1 MAKPK
6 SPLFNHLRGRVAV
19 LSRDRSPN
27 DPELL
32 DAKRR
37 LRAMSLEEHVAAK
50 VAEFPPLSDA
60 QRARIATLLRDGGD
74 GAAR

>member
-1 MAKPK
+1 MSTK
-6 SPLFNHLRGRVAV
+6 SPLWRHLRGRVAS

-37 LRAMSLEEHVAAK
+37 LRALSLEEHVAAK

-60 QRARIATLLRDGGD
+60 QRARIATLLRGGAGD
-74 GAAR
+74 AR